1 MNDSGKIVIL
11 LDSFARTEAQAALD
25 AYSGV
30 GNDATRVVVAPITD
44 LMAEQKTADAVDA
57 VVSRN
62 WVGGTALNNGKRGA
76 LIAGATQSE
85 AITLMRCFKS
95 VIPADSDPAFAL
107 VTKTG
112 LGWKVGKYL
121 AHIRKEHDFM
131 KSADPSM
138 DPDMRRME

>member
-1 MNDSGKIVIL
+1 MNVSEKIVIL
-11 LDSFARTEAQAALD
+11 LDSFSRAEAQEALN
-25 AYSGV
+25 AYSGG

-57 VVSRN
+57 VVSKN
-62 WVGGTALNNGKRGA
+62 WMGGTAHKDGKRGA

-112 LGWKVGKYL
+112 MGWKVGKYL
-121 AHIRKEHDFM
+121 AHIRKEHNFM
-131 KSADPSM
+131 KNADPSM
-138 DPDMRRME
+138 DPDMKIVE